1 MEAFYYCVTYQNY
14 TDIDKV
20 CQENHLQ
27 LARALESVT
36 IIVALHLGGLTMDRI
51 GIIDIGSNSI
61 RLVII
66 AIKENHAHHQIE
78 NLKRT
83 VRLRSG
89 TADHGLL
96 REQGIDQAVE
106 TISLF
111 AKFCRARKVN
121 KIIAVATAAVRRA
134 PNGGKLI
141 EQIQSKTGIQT
152 QVLSGEEEAYL
163 GYIGLVNSVTETTG
177 LMADLGGGSLKL
189 VGFKDRLNQNSV
201 TLDFGA
207 VSLMEQFQLEDRP
220 SADNL
225 RAFETFL
232 DETYSEIPWL
242 ANYPKV
248 MGIGGSFRSLARVY
262 RNHVQYIPDT
272 TDGITIPTDAVG
284 EIYEMLSSM
293 SLAERRQVS
302 GLEQARADLIVTG
315 IGIIYR
321 LLRAA
326 NCTELMV
333 SASSIRDG
341 LFFRYIY
348 PRDPILFNVLTHHT
362 NNLIE
367 YHNLDENHL
376 RRVSNLAVTLFDQLE
391 PLHGLGSSERR
402 LLLMA
407 SLLHELGVVISVE
420 SLEKHTLY
428 TVLNSR
434 FLGLA
439 HRERVIV
446 AYLAASHDAFFK
458 ANLMDY
464 VNHGPIDLADIELIK
479 KLAPLLQ
486 IAHSLDRSRAGVVTH
501 LKAELGP
508 EVCVLKIFGTES
520 RDLEVGD
527 ARRRAEEFE
536 KEYGLKLIVSS
547 A

>member
-1 MEAFYYCVTYQNY
+1 
-14 TDIDKV
+14 
-20 CQENHLQ
+20 
-27 LARALESVT
+27 
-36 IIVALHLGGLTMDRI
+36 MDRI

-66 AIKENHAHHQIE
+66 DIKENRAHHQIE

-89 TADHGLL
+89 TAEHGHL
-96 REQGIDQAVE
+96 REEGIQYAVE
-106 TISLF
+106 TVSLF
-111 AKFCRARKVN
+111 VRFCQARQVK

-141 EQIQSKTGIQT
+141 DLIQRHTGIQT

-163 GYIGLVNSVTETTG
+163 GYIGLVNSVTETEG
-177 LMADLGGGSLKL
+177 LMADLGGGALKL

-207 VSLMEQFQLEDRP
+207 VSLMEQFQLGDLPGPE
-220 SADNL
+220 NL
-225 RAFETFL
+225 RALETFL
-232 DETYSEIPWL
+232 DDTYSQIPWL
-242 ANYPKV
+242 GDYPKI
-248 MGIGGSFRSLARVY
+248 MGIGGTFRSLARVY
-262 RNHVQYIPDT
+262 RSHVQYVPDT
-272 TDGITIPTDAVG
+272 TDGITIPTEAVE
-284 EIYEMLSSM
+284 EIYAKLSAL
-293 SLAERRQVS
+293 SLAERRQVH
-302 GLEQARADLIVTG
+302 GLERARADLIVTG
-315 IGIIYR
+315 IAIIYR
-321 LLRAA
+321 LLKAA
-326 NCTELMV
+326 NCSELMV

-341 LFFRYIY
+341 LFYRYIY

-376 RRVSNLAVTLFDQLE
+376 RRVSNLAVTLFDQLA
-391 PLHGLGSSERR
+391 PLHGLGSAERR

-420 SLEKHTLY
+420 SIEKHTLY

-446 AYLAASHDAFFK
+446 AYLAASHDELFLAS
-458 ANLMDY
+458 LGDY
-464 VNHGPIDLADIELIK
+464 VTNGPISEDDIQLIK

-501 LKAELGP
+501 LKAELSD
-508 EVCVLKIFGTES
+508 EICELKVFGTDK
-520 RDLEVGD
+520 RDLEVKD
-527 ARRRAEEFE
+527 ANQLADEFE
-536 KEYGLKLIVSS
+536 KEYGVKLQVVVG
-547 A
+547 